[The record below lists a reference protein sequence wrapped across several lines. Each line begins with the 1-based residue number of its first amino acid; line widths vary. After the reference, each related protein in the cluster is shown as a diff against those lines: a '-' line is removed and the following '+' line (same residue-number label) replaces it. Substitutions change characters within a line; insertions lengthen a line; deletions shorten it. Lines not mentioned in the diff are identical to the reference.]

1 MKLLLSYLTISN
13 HCCNVHKVNAVIY
26 SYLSIYPVQRY
37 ASRKLKLLLCVMH
50 CKSECIYFS
59 GFALSG

>member
-13 HCCNVHKVNAVIY
+13 HCCDVHKVNAVIY

-50 CKSECIYFS
+50 CKSECI
-59 GFALSG
+59 